1 MTSAAPP
8 LPSAPPGVENPHP
21 EPGPAR
27 PRHDVVDGVLWF
39 VLGTAILIGS
49 WRMDRLEEQQINPY
63 TIPGLVPGLLG
74 LAMMLI
80 AAIMAFRGMRLG
92 GLAVSDGAA
101 ARKEDYGRLAKVLGL
116 CVVFAV
122 GLVGRGP
129 PFWLAAALFV
139 STAIVVLRWD
149 EFHAE
154 GRLARGIATAV
165 CIGVGAGVIV
175 TLVFEKF
182 FFVRLP

>member
-1 MTSAAPP
+1 MVA
-8 LPSAPPGVENPHP
+8 VN
-21 EPGPAR
+21 PGPAEPAPVDDAHEEHGGPR
-27 PRHDVVDGVLWF
+27 PRQDVVDGLLWL
-39 VLGTAILIGS
+39 VLGTAVLIGS
-49 WRMDRLEEQQINPY
+49 WRMDRLEAQQINPY

-80 AAIMAFRGMRLG
+80 AAIMLVRGLRHG
-92 GLAVSDGAA
+92 GAGPQAA
-101 ARKEDYGRLAKVLGL
+101 AGRKQDYGRLAKVLGL
-116 CVVFAV
+116 CIVFAV

-139 STAIVVLRWD
+139 STAIIVLRWE
-149 EFHAE
+149 EFRAE
-154 GRLARGIATAV
+154 GRLARGVASAV
-165 CIGVGAGVIV
+165 AIGIGAGVIV